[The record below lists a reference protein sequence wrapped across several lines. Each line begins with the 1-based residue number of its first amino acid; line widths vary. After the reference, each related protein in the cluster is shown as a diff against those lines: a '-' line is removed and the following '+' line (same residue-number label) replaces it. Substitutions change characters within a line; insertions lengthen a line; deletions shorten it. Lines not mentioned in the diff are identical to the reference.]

1 MANENTAL
9 VTGGA
14 GFIGSHLVDR
24 LLETGMRVVVIDD
37 LSSGQLKNINSK
49 CVFMHGDITSGTLD
63 SIFEKEKPSLVFHL
77 AAQSSVAISS
87 QKPMLDASTN
97 VLGTLKVVENCCEHG
112 VKKLIYSSTGGAI
125 YGEPPELP
133 VDEST
138 PAHPISNYGVS
149 KFQGEQFIQ
158 LYHKLH
164 NLNYCILRYS
174 NVYGPRQD
182 GNGEAGV
189 IPIFATLMQEG
200 KQPTI
205 YGTGE
210 QKRDFVS
217 VHDVV
222 KANMLAISHGKQTVY
237 NIGSSVMYSVNQ
249 IFDLIKEHTDFAKEA
264 LLGAP
269 RPGDVFEIS
278 LDYSKAKRELEWEPE
293 VAFENGLQETLQYI
307 QAHS

>member
-14 GFIGSHLVDR
+14 GFIGSHLVDE
-24 LLETGMRVVVIDD
+24 LLNSGRRVIVVDD
-37 LSSGQLKNINSK
+37 LSSGQLKNINSN
-49 CVFMHGDITSGTLD
+49 CVFMHGDITSDALD

-87 QKPMLDASTN
+87 DKPLLDASTN
-97 VLGTLKVVENCCEHG
+97 ILGTLKIAENCYKHG

-138 PAHPISNYGVS
+138 APRPISNYGVS
-149 KFQGEQFIQ
+149 KFQGEQFIE

-164 NLNYCILRYS
+164 NVNYCILRYA

-189 IPIFATLMQEG
+189 IPIFATLIQDG

-205 YGTGE
+205 FGTGE
-210 QKRDFVS
+210 QKRDFIS

-222 KANMLAISHGKQTVY
+222 RANMLAISNGKNSTY

-249 IFDLIKEHTDFAKEA
+249 IYDLIKDHYGFTKEA
-264 LLGAP
+264 LTGAP
-269 RPGDVFEIS
+269 RTGDVFEIS
-278 LDYSKAKRELEWEPE
+278 LDYAKAKKELEWEPE
-293 VAFENGLQETLQYI
+293 IDFENGLQETLQYI
-307 QAHS
+307 QSH

>member
-14 GFIGSHLVDR
+14 GFIGSHLVDE
-24 LLETGMRVVVIDD
+24 LLNSGRRVIVVDD
-37 LSSGQLKNINSK
+37 LSSGQLKNINSN
-49 CVFMHGDITSGTLD
+49 CVFMHGDITSDALD

-87 QKPMLDASTN
+87 DKPLLDASTN
-97 VLGTLKVVENCCEHG
+97 ILGTLKIAENCYKHG

-138 PAHPISNYGVS
+138 APRPISNYGVS
-149 KFQGEQFIQ
+149 KFQGEQFIE

-164 NLNYCILRYS
+164 NVNYCILRYA

-189 IPIFATLMQEG
+189 IPIFATLIQDG

-205 YGTGE
+205 FGTGE
-210 QKRDFVS
+210 QKRDFIS

-222 KANMLAISHGKQTVY
+222 RANMLAISNGKNSTY

-249 IFDLIKEHTDFAKEA
+249 IYDLIKDHYGFTKEA
-264 LLGAP
+264 LIGAP
-269 RPGDVFEIS
+269 RTGDVFEIS
-278 LDYSKAKRELEWEPE
+278 LDYAKAKKELEWEPE
-293 VAFENGLQETLQYI
+293 IDFENGLQETLQYI
-307 QAHS
+307 QTH

>member
-14 GFIGSHLVDR
+14 GFIGSHLVDE
-24 LLETGMRVVVIDD
+24 LLNSGRRVIVVDD
-37 LSSGQLKNINSK
+37 LSSGQLKHINSN
-49 CVFMHGDITSGTLD
+49 CVFMHGDITSDALD

-87 QKPMLDASTN
+87 NKPLLDASTN
-97 VLGTLKVVENCCEHG
+97 ILGTLKILDNCNEHG

-138 PAHPISNYGVS
+138 APRPISNYGVS
-149 KFQGEQFIQ
+149 KFQGEQFIE

-164 NLNYCILRYS
+164 NVNYCILRYA

-189 IPIFATLMQEG
+189 IPIFATLIQDG

-210 QKRDFVS
+210 QKRDFIS

-222 KANMLAISHGKQTVY
+222 RANMLAISNGKNSTY

-249 IFDLIKEHTDFAKEA
+249 IYDLIKDHYGFTKEA
-264 LLGAP
+264 LTGAP
-269 RPGDVFEIS
+269 RTGDVFEIS
-278 LDYSKAKRELEWEPE
+278 LDYAKAKKELEWEPE
-293 VAFENGLQETLQYI
+293 IDFENGLQETLQYI
-307 QAHS
+307 QAH

>member
-14 GFIGSHLVDR
+14 GFIGSHLVDE
-24 LLETGMRVVVIDD
+24 LLNSGRRVIVVDD
-37 LSSGQLKNINSK
+37 LSSGQLKNINSN
-49 CVFMHGDITSGTLD
+49 CVFMHGDITSDALD

-87 QKPMLDASTN
+87 DKPLLDASTN
-97 VLGTLKVVENCCEHG
+97 ILGTLKIAENCYKHG

-138 PAHPISNYGVS
+138 APRPISNYGVS
-149 KFQGEQFIQ
+149 KFQGEQFIE

-164 NLNYCILRYS
+164 NVNYCILRYA

-189 IPIFATLMQEG
+189 IPIFATLIQDG

-205 YGTGE
+205 FGTGE
-210 QKRDFVS
+210 QKRDFIS

-222 KANMLAISHGKQTVY
+222 RANMLAISNGKNSTY

-249 IFDLIKEHTDFAKEA
+249 IYDLIKDHYGFTKEA
-264 LLGAP
+264 LTGAP
-269 RPGDVFEIS
+269 RTGDVFEIS
-278 LDYSKAKRELEWEPE
+278 LDYAKAKKE
-293 VAFENGLQETLQYI
+293 
-307 QAHS
+307 

>member
-14 GFIGSHLVDR
+14 GFIGSHLVDE
-24 LLETGMRVVVIDD
+24 LLNSGRRVIVVDD
-37 LSSGQLKNINSK
+37 LSSGQLKNINSN
-49 CVFMHGDITSGTLD
+49 CVFMHGDITSDALD

-87 QKPMLDASTN
+87 NKPLLDASTN
-97 VLGTLKVVENCCEHG
+97 ILGTLKILENCNKHG

-138 PAHPISNYGVS
+138 APRPISNYGVS
-149 KFQGEQFIQ
+149 KFQGEQFIE

-164 NLNYCILRYS
+164 NVNYCILRYA

-189 IPIFATLMQEG
+189 IPIFATLIQDG

-205 YGTGE
+205 FGTGE
-210 QKRDFVS
+210 QKRDFIS

-222 KANMLAISHGKQTVY
+222 RANMLAISNGKNSTY

-249 IFDLIKEHTDFAKEA
+249 IYDLIKDHYGFTKEA
-264 LLGAP
+264 LTGAP
-269 RPGDVFEIS
+269 RTGDVFEIS
-278 LDYSKAKRELEWEPE
+278 LDYAKAKKELEWEPE
-293 VAFENGLQETLQYI
+293 IDFENGLQETLQYI
-307 QAHS
+307 QSH

>member
-14 GFIGSHLVDR
+14 GFIGSHLVDE
-24 LLETGMRVVVIDD
+24 LLNSGRRVIVVDD
-37 LSSGQLKNINSK
+37 LSSGQLKNINSN
-49 CVFMHGDITSGTLD
+49 CVFMHGDITSDALD

-87 QKPMLDASTN
+87 DKPLLDASTN
-97 VLGTLKVVENCCEHG
+97 ILGTLKIVENCYKHG

-138 PAHPISNYGVS
+138 APRPISNYGVS
-149 KFQGEQFIQ
+149 KFQGEQFIE

-164 NLNYCILRYS
+164 NVNYCILRYA

-189 IPIFATLMQEG
+189 IPIFATLIQDG

-205 YGTGE
+205 FGTGE
-210 QKRDFVS
+210 QKRDFIS

-222 KANMLAISHGKQTVY
+222 RANMLAISNGKNSTY

-249 IFDLIKEHTDFAKEA
+249 IYDLIKDHYGFTKEA
-264 LLGAP
+264 LTGAP
-269 RPGDVFEIS
+269 RAGDVFEIS
-278 LDYSKAKRELEWEPE
+278 LDYAKAKKELEWEPE
-293 VAFENGLQETLQYI
+293 IDFENGLQETLQYI
-307 QAHS
+307 QTH

>member
-14 GFIGSHLVDR
+14 GFIGSHLVDE
-24 LLETGMRVVVIDD
+24 LLNSGRRVIVVDD
-37 LSSGQLKNINSK
+37 LSSGQLKNINSN
-49 CVFMHGDITSGTLD
+49 CVFMHGDITSDALD

-87 QKPMLDASTN
+87 NKPLLDASTN
-97 VLGTLKVVENCCEHG
+97 ILGTLKILENCIKHG

-138 PAHPISNYGVS
+138 APKPISNYGVS
-149 KFQGEQFIQ
+149 KFQGEQFIE

-164 NLNYCILRYS
+164 NVNYCILRYA

-189 IPIFATLMQEG
+189 IPIFATLIQDG

-205 YGTGE
+205 FGTGE
-210 QKRDFVS
+210 QKRDFIS

-222 KANMLAISHGKQTVY
+222 RANMLAISNGKNSTY

-249 IFDLIKEHTDFAKEA
+249 IYDLIKDHYGFTKEA
-264 LLGAP
+264 LTGAP
-269 RPGDVFEIS
+269 RTGDVFEIS
-278 LDYSKAKRELEWEPE
+278 LDYAKAKKELEWEPE
-293 VAFENGLQETLQYI
+293 IDFENGLQETLQYI
-307 QAHS
+307 QSH

>member
-14 GFIGSHLVDR
+14 GFIGSHLVDE
-24 LLETGMRVVVIDD
+24 LLNSGRRVIVVDD
-37 LSSGQLKNINSK
+37 LSSGQLKNINSN
-49 CVFMHGDITSGTLD
+49 CVFMHGDITSDALD

-87 QKPMLDASTN
+87 DKPLLDASTN
-97 VLGTLKVVENCCEHG
+97 ILGTLKIAENCYKHG

-138 PAHPISNYGVS
+138 APRPISNYGVS
-149 KFQGEQFIQ
+149 KFQGEQFIE

-164 NLNYCILRYS
+164 NVNYCILRYA

-189 IPIFATLMQEG
+189 IPIFATLIQDG

-205 YGTGE
+205 FGTGQ
-210 QKRDFVS
+210 QKRDFIS

-222 KANMLAISHGKQTVY
+222 RANMLAISNGKNSTY

-249 IFDLIKEHTDFAKEA
+249 IYDLIKDHYGFTKEA
-264 LLGAP
+264 LTGAP
-269 RPGDVFEIS
+269 RTGDVFEIS
-278 LDYSKAKRELEWEPE
+278 LDYAKAKKELEWEPE
-293 VAFENGLQETLQYI
+293 IDFENGLQETLQYI
-307 QAHS
+307 QTH

>member
-14 GFIGSHLVDR
+14 GFIGSHLVDE
-24 LLETGMRVVVIDD
+24 LLNSGRRVIVVDD
-37 LSSGQLKNINSK
+37 LSSGQLKNINSN
-49 CVFMHGDITSGTLD
+49 CVFMHGDITSDALD

-87 QKPMLDASTN
+87 DKPLLDASTN
-97 VLGTLKVVENCCEHG
+97 ILGTLKIAENCYKHG

-138 PAHPISNYGVS
+138 APRPISNYGVS
-149 KFQGEQFIQ
+149 KFQGEQFIE

-164 NLNYCILRYS
+164 NVNYCIMRYA

-189 IPIFATLMQEG
+189 IPIFATLIQDG

-205 YGTGE
+205 FGTGE
-210 QKRDFVS
+210 QKRDFIS

-222 KANMLAISHGKQTVY
+222 RANMLAISNGKNSTY

-249 IFDLIKEHTDFAKEA
+249 IYDLIKDHYGFTKEA
-264 LLGAP
+264 LTGAP
-269 RPGDVFEIS
+269 RTGDVFEIS
-278 LDYSKAKRELEWEPE
+278 LDYAKAKKELEWEPE
-293 VAFENGLQETLQYI
+293 IDFENGLQETLQYI
-307 QAHS
+307 QSH

>member
-14 GFIGSHLVDR
+14 GFIGSHLVDE
-24 LLETGMRVVVIDD
+24 LLNSGRRVIVVDD
-37 LSSGQLKNINSK
+37 LSSGQLKNINSN
-49 CVFMHGDITSGTLD
+49 CVFMHGDITSDALD

-87 QKPMLDASTN
+87 DKPLLDASTN
-97 VLGTLKVVENCCEHG
+97 ILGTLKIAENCYKHG

-138 PAHPISNYGVS
+138 APKPISNYGVS
-149 KFQGEQFIQ
+149 KFQGEQFIE

-164 NLNYCILRYS
+164 NVNYCILRYA

-189 IPIFATLMQEG
+189 IPIFATLIQDG

-205 YGTGE
+205 FGTGE
-210 QKRDFVS
+210 QKRDFIS

-222 KANMLAISHGKQTVY
+222 RANMLAISKGKNSTY

-249 IFDLIKEHTDFAKEA
+249 IYDLIKDHYGFTKEA
-264 LLGAP
+264 LTGAP
-269 RPGDVFEIS
+269 RTGDVFEIS
-278 LDYSKAKRELEWEPE
+278 LDYAKAKKELEWEPE
-293 VAFENGLQETLQYI
+293 IDFENGLQETLQYI
-307 QAHS
+307 QSH

>member
-14 GFIGSHLVDR
+14 GFIGSHLVDE
-24 LLETGMRVVVIDD
+24 LLNSGRRVIVVDD
-37 LSSGQLKNINSK
+37 LSSGQLKNINSN
-49 CVFMHGDITSGTLD
+49 CGFMHGDITSDALD

-87 QKPMLDASTN
+87 DKPLLDASTN
-97 VLGTLKVVENCCEHG
+97 ILGTLKIAENCYKHG

-138 PAHPISNYGVS
+138 APRPISNYGVS
-149 KFQGEQFIQ
+149 KFQGEQFIE

-164 NLNYCILRYS
+164 NVNYCILRYA

-189 IPIFATLMQEG
+189 IPIFATLIQDG

-205 YGTGE
+205 FGTGE
-210 QKRDFVS
+210 QKRDFIS

-222 KANMLAISHGKQTVY
+222 RANMLAISNGKNSTY

-249 IFDLIKEHTDFAKEA
+249 IYDLIKDHYGFTKEA
-264 LLGAP
+264 LTGAP
-269 RPGDVFEIS
+269 RTGDVFEIS
-278 LDYSKAKRELEWEPE
+278 LDYAKAKKELEWEPE
-293 VAFENGLQETLQYI
+293 IDFENGLQETLQYI
-307 QAHS
+307 QSH

>member
-14 GFIGSHLVDR
+14 GFIGSHLVDE
-24 LLETGMRVVVIDD
+24 LLNSGRRVIVVDD
-37 LSSGQLKNINSK
+37 LSSGQLKNINSN
-49 CVFMHGDITSGTLD
+49 CVFMHGDITSDALD

-87 QKPMLDASTN
+87 DKPLLDASTN
-97 VLGTLKVVENCCEHG
+97 ILGTLKIAENCYKHG

-138 PAHPISNYGVS
+138 APRPISNYGVS
-149 KFQGEQFIQ
+149 KFQGEQFIE

-164 NLNYCILRYS
+164 NVNYCILRYA

-189 IPIFATLMQEG
+189 IPIFATLIQDG

-205 YGTGE
+205 FGTGE
-210 QKRDFVS
+210 QKRDFIS

-222 KANMLAISHGKQTVY
+222 RANMLAISNWKNSTY

-249 IFDLIKEHTDFAKEA
+249 IYDLIKDHYGFTKEA
-264 LLGAP
+264 LTGAP
-269 RPGDVFEIS
+269 RTGDVFEIS
-278 LDYSKAKRELEWEPE
+278 LDYAKAKKELEWEPE
-293 VAFENGLQETLQYI
+293 IDFENGLQETLQYI
-307 QAHS
+307 QSH

>member
-14 GFIGSHLVDR
+14 GFIGSHLVDE
-24 LLETGMRVVVIDD
+24 LLNSGRRVIVVDD
-37 LSSGQLKNINSK
+37 LSSGQLKNINSN
-49 CVFMHGDITSGTLD
+49 CVFMHGDITSDALD

-87 QKPMLDASTN
+87 DKPLLDASTN
-97 VLGTLKVVENCCEHG
+97 ILGTLKIAENCYKHG

-138 PAHPISNYGVS
+138 APRPISNYGVS
-149 KFQGEQFIQ
+149 KFQGEQFIE

-164 NLNYCILRYS
+164 NVNYCILRYA

-189 IPIFATLMQEG
+189 IPIFATLIQDG

-205 YGTGE
+205 FGTGE
-210 QKRDFVS
+210 QKRDFIS

-222 KANMLAISHGKQTVY
+222 RANMLAISNGKNSTY

-249 IFDLIKEHTDFAKEA
+249 IYDLIKDHYGFTKEA
-264 LLGAP
+264 LTGAP
-269 RPGDVFEIS
+269 RTGDVFEIS
-278 LDYSKAKRELEWEPE
+278 LDYTKAKKELEWEPE
-293 VAFENGLQETLQYI
+293 IDFENGLQETLQYI
-307 QAHS
+307 QTH

>member
-14 GFIGSHLVDR
+14 GFIGSHLVDE
-24 LLETGMRVVVIDD
+24 LLNSGRRVIVVDD
-37 LSSGQLKNINSK
+37 LSSGQLKNINSN
-49 CVFMHGDITSGTLD
+49 CVFMHGDITSDALD

-87 QKPMLDASTN
+87 DKPLLDASTN
-97 VLGTLKVVENCCEHG
+97 ILGTLKIAENCYKHG

-138 PAHPISNYGVS
+138 APKPISNYGVS
-149 KFQGEQFIQ
+149 KFQGEQFIE

-164 NLNYCILRYS
+164 NVNYCILRYA

-189 IPIFATLMQEG
+189 IPIFATLIQDG

-205 YGTGE
+205 FGTGE
-210 QKRDFVS
+210 QKRDFIS

-222 KANMLAISHGKQTVY
+222 RANILSICNGKNSTY

-249 IFDLIKEHTDFAKEA
+249 IYDLIKDHYGFTKEA
-264 LLGAP
+264 LTGAP
-269 RPGDVFEIS
+269 RTGDVFEIS
-278 LDYSKAKRELEWEPE
+278 LDYAKAKKELEWEPE
-293 VAFENGLQETLQYI
+293 IDFENGLQETLQYI
-307 QAHS
+307 QTH

>member
-14 GFIGSHLVDR
+14 GFIGSHLVDE
-24 LLETGMRVVVIDD
+24 LLNSGRRVIVVDD
-37 LSSGQLKNINSK
+37 LSSGQLKNINSN
-49 CVFMHGDITSGTLD
+49 CVFMHGDITSDALD

-87 QKPMLDASTN
+87 DKPLLDASTN
-97 VLGTLKVVENCCEHG
+97 ILGTLKIAENCYKHG

-138 PAHPISNYGVS
+138 APRPISNYGVS
-149 KFQGEQFIQ
+149 KFQGEQFIE

-164 NLNYCILRYS
+164 NVNYCILRYA

-189 IPIFATLMQEG
+189 IPIFATLIQDG

-205 YGTGE
+205 FGTGE
-210 QKRDFVS
+210 QKRDFRS

-222 KANMLAISHGKQTVY
+222 RANMFAISNGKNSTY

-249 IFDLIKEHTDFAKEA
+249 IYDLIKDHYGFTKEA
-264 LLGAP
+264 LTGAP
-269 RPGDVFEIS
+269 RTGDVFEIS
-278 LDYSKAKRELEWEPE
+278 LDYAKAKKELEWEPE
-293 VAFENGLQETLQYI
+293 IDFENGLQETLQYI
-307 QAHS
+307 QTH

>member
-14 GFIGSHLVDR
+14 GFIGSHLVDE
-24 LLETGMRVVVIDD
+24 LLNSGRRVIVVDD
-37 LSSGQLKNINSK
+37 LSSGQLKNINSN
-49 CVFMHGDITSGTLD
+49 CVFMHGDITSDALD

-87 QKPMLDASTN
+87 DKPLLDASTN
-97 VLGTLKVVENCCEHG
+97 ILGTLKIAENCYKHG

-138 PAHPISNYGVS
+138 APRPISNYGVS
-149 KFQGEQFIQ
+149 KFQGEQFIE

-164 NLNYCILRYS
+164 NVNYCILRYA

-189 IPIFATLMQEG
+189 IPIFATLIQDG

-205 YGTGE
+205 FGTGE
-210 QKRDFVS
+210 QTRDFIS

-222 KANMLAISHGKQTVY
+222 RANMLAISNGKNSTY

-249 IFDLIKEHTDFAKEA
+249 IYDLIKDHYGFTKEA
-264 LLGAP
+264 LTGAP
-269 RPGDVFEIS
+269 RTGDVFEIS
-278 LDYSKAKRELEWEPE
+278 LDYAKAKKELEWEPE
-293 VAFENGLQETLQYI
+293 IDFENGLQETLQYI
-307 QAHS
+307 QTH

>member
-14 GFIGSHLVDR
+14 GFIGSHLVDE
-24 LLETGMRVVVIDD
+24 LLNSGRRVIVVDD
-37 LSSGQLKNINSK
+37 LSSGQLKNINSN
-49 CVFMHGDITSGTLD
+49 CVFMHGDITSDALD

-87 QKPMLDASTN
+87 DKPLLDASTN
-97 VLGTLKVVENCCEHG
+97 ILGTLKIAENCYKHG

-138 PAHPISNYGVS
+138 APRPISNYGVS
-149 KFQGEQFIQ
+149 KFQGEQFIE

-164 NLNYCILRYS
+164 NVNYCILRYA

-189 IPIFATLMQEG
+189 IPIFATLIQDG

-205 YGTGE
+205 FGTGE
-210 QKRDFVS
+210 QKRDFIS

-222 KANMLAISHGKQTVY
+222 RANMLAISNGKNSTY

-249 IFDLIKEHTDFAKEA
+249 IYDLIKDHYGFTKEA
-264 LLGAP
+264 LTGAP
-269 RPGDVFEIS
+269 RTGDVFEIS
-278 LDYSKAKRELEWEPE
+278 LDYAKAKKELEWEPE
-293 VAFENGLQETLQYI
+293 IAFEHGLQETLQYI
-307 QAHS
+307 QTH

>member
-14 GFIGSHLVDR
+14 GFIGSHLVDE
-24 LLETGMRVVVIDD
+24 LLNSGRRVIVVDD
-37 LSSGQLKNINSK
+37 LSSGQLKNINSN
-49 CVFMHGDITSGTLD
+49 CVFMHGDITSDALD

-87 QKPMLDASTN
+87 DKPLLDASTN
-97 VLGTLKVVENCCEHG
+97 ILGTLKIAENCYKHG

-138 PAHPISNYGVS
+138 APRPISNYGVS
-149 KFQGEQFIQ
+149 KFQGEQFIE

-164 NLNYCILRYS
+164 NVNYCILRYA

-189 IPIFATLMQEG
+189 IPIFATLIQDG

-205 YGTGE
+205 FGTGE
-210 QKRDFVS
+210 QKRDFIS

-222 KANMLAISHGKQTVY
+222 RANMLAISNGKNSTY

-249 IFDLIKEHTDFAKEA
+249 IYDLIKDHYGFTKEA
-264 LLGAP
+264 LTGAP
-269 RPGDVFEIS
+269 RAGDVFEIS
-278 LDYSKAKRELEWEPE
+278 LDYAKAKKELEWEPE
-293 VAFENGLQETLQYI
+293 IDFENGLQETLQYI
-307 QAHS
+307 QSH

>member
-14 GFIGSHLVDR
+14 GFIGSHLVDE
-24 LLETGMRVVVIDD
+24 LLNSGRKVIVVDD
-37 LSSGQLKNINSK
+37 LSSGQLKNINSN
-49 CVFMHGDITSGTLD
+49 CVFMHGDITSDALD

-87 QKPMLDASTN
+87 NKPLLDASTN
-97 VLGTLKVVENCCEHG
+97 ILGTLKILENCNEHG

-138 PAHPISNYGVS
+138 APRPISNYGVS
-149 KFQGEQFIQ
+149 KFQGEQFIE

-164 NLNYCILRYS
+164 NVNYCILRYA

-189 IPIFATLMQEG
+189 IPIFATLIQDG

-210 QKRDFVS
+210 QKRDFIS

-222 KANMLAISHGKQTVY
+222 RANMLAISNGKNSTY

-249 IFDLIKEHTDFAKEA
+249 IYDLIKDHYGFTKEA
-264 LLGAP
+264 LTGAP
-269 RPGDVFEIS
+269 RTGDVFEIS
-278 LDYSKAKRELEWEPE
+278 LDYAKAKKELEWEPE
-293 VAFENGLQETLQYI
+293 IDFENGLQETLQYI
-307 QAHS
+307 QSH

>member
-14 GFIGSHLVDR
+14 GFIGSHLVDE
-24 LLETGMRVVVIDD
+24 LLNSGRRVIVVDD
-37 LSSGQLKNINSK
+37 LSSGQLKNINSN
-49 CVFMHGDITSGTLD
+49 CVFMHGDITSDALD

-87 QKPMLDASTN
+87 NKPLLDASTN
-97 VLGTLKVVENCCEHG
+97 ILGTLKILENCYKHG

-138 PAHPISNYGVS
+138 APRPISNYGVS
-149 KFQGEQFIQ
+149 KFQGEQFIE

-164 NLNYCILRYS
+164 NVNYCILRYA

-189 IPIFATLMQEG
+189 IPIFATLIQDG

-205 YGTGE
+205 FGTGE
-210 QKRDFVS
+210 QKRDFIS

-222 KANMLAISHGKQTVY
+222 RANMLAISNGKNSTY

-249 IFDLIKEHTDFAKEA
+249 IYDLIKDHYGFTKEA
-264 LLGAP
+264 LTGAP
-269 RPGDVFEIS
+269 RTGDVFEIS
-278 LDYSKAKRELEWEPE
+278 LDYAKAKKELEWEPE
-293 VAFENGLQETLQYI
+293 IDFENGLQETLQYI
-307 QAHS
+307 QTH

>member
-14 GFIGSHLVDR
+14 GFIGSHLVDE
-24 LLETGMRVVVIDD
+24 LLNSGRKVIVVDD
-37 LSSGQLKNINSK
+37 LSSGQLKNINSN
-49 CVFMHGDITSGTLD
+49 CIFMHGDITSDALD

-87 QKPMLDASTN
+87 NKPLLDASTN
-97 VLGTLKVVENCCEHG
+97 ILGTLKILENCNEHG

-138 PAHPISNYGVS
+138 APRPISNYGVS
-149 KFQGEQFIQ
+149 KFQGEQFIE

-164 NLNYCILRYS
+164 NVNYCILRYA

-189 IPIFATLMQEG
+189 IPIFATLIQDG

-205 YGTGE
+205 FGTGE
-210 QKRDFVS
+210 QKRDFIS

-222 KANMLAISHGKQTVY
+222 RANMLAISNGKNSTY

-249 IFDLIKEHTDFAKEA
+249 IYELIKDHYGFTKEA
-264 LLGAP
+264 LTGAP
-269 RPGDVFEIS
+269 RAGDVFEIS
-278 LDYSKAKRELEWEPE
+278 LDYAKAKRELEWEPE
-293 VAFENGLQETLQYI
+293 IDFENGLQETLQYI
-307 QAHS
+307 QTH

>member
-14 GFIGSHLVDR
+14 GFIGSHLVDE
-24 LLETGMRVVVIDD
+24 LLNSGRRVIVVDD
-37 LSSGQLKNINSK
+37 LSSGQLKNINSN
-49 CVFMHGDITSGTLD
+49 CVFMHGDITSDALD
-63 SIFEKEKPSLVFHL
+63 SIFQKEKPSLVFHL

-87 QKPMLDASTN
+87 DKPLLDASTN
-97 VLGTLKVVENCCEHG
+97 ILGTLKVLENCNKHG

-138 PAHPISNYGVS
+138 APRPISNYGVS
-149 KFQGEQFIQ
+149 KFQGEQFIE

-164 NLNYCILRYS
+164 NVNYCILRYA

-189 IPIFATLMQEG
+189 IPIFATLIQDG

-205 YGTGE
+205 FGTGE
-210 QKRDFVS
+210 QKRDFIS

-222 KANMLAISHGKQTVY
+222 RANMLAISKGKNSTY
-237 NIGSSVMYSVNQ
+237 NIGSSLMYSVNQ
-249 IFDLIKEHTDFAKEA
+249 IYDLIKDHYGFTKEA
-264 LLGAP
+264 LTGAP
-269 RPGDVFEIS
+269 RTGDVFEIS
-278 LDYSKAKRELEWEPE
+278 LDYAKAKKELEWEPE
-293 VAFENGLQETLQYI
+293 IDFENGLQETLQYI
-307 QAHS
+307 QTH

>member
-14 GFIGSHLVDR
+14 GFIGSHLVDE
-24 LLETGMRVVVIDD
+24 LLNSGRRVIVVDD
-37 LSSGQLKNINSK
+37 LSSGQLKNINSN
-49 CVFMHGDITSGTLD
+49 CVFMHGDITSDALD

-87 QKPMLDASTN
+87 DKPLLDASTN
-97 VLGTLKVVENCCEHG
+97 ILGTLKIAENCYKHG

-138 PAHPISNYGVS
+138 APKPISNYGVS
-149 KFQGEQFIQ
+149 KFQGEQFIE

-164 NLNYCILRYS
+164 NVNYCILRYA

-189 IPIFATLMQEG
+189 IPIFATLIQDG

-205 YGTGE
+205 FGTGE
-210 QKRDFVS
+210 QKRDFIS

-222 KANMLAISHGKQTVY
+222 RANMLAISNGKNSTY
-237 NIGSSVMYSVNQ
+237 KIGSSVMYSVNQ
-249 IFDLIKEHTDFAKEA
+249 IYDLIKDHYGFTKEA
-264 LLGAP
+264 LTGAP
-269 RPGDVFEIS
+269 RTGDVFEIS
-278 LDYSKAKRELEWEPE
+278 LDYAKAKKELEWEPE
-293 VAFENGLQETLQYI
+293 IDFENGLQETLQYI
-307 QAHS
+307 QTH

>member
-14 GFIGSHLVDR
+14 GFIGSHLVDQ
-24 LLETGMRVVVIDD
+24 LLDLGLRVVVIDN
-37 LSSGQLKNINSK
+37 LSSGQLRNINSN
-49 CVFMHGDITSGTLD
+49 CVFLHGDITSDTLD
-63 SIFEKEKPSLVFHL
+63 SVFEKEKPSLVFHL

-87 QKPMLDASTN
+87 EKPLLDASTN
-97 VLGTLKVVENCCEHG
+97 VLGTLRIAQNCSKYG
-112 VKKLIYSSTGGAI
+112 VRKLIYSSTGGAI

-138 PAHPISNYGVS
+138 PPRPISNYGVS
-149 KFQGEQFIQ
+149 KYQGEQFIE

-164 NLNYCILRYS
+164 NLNYCILRYA

-189 IPIFATLMQEG
+189 IPIFATIMKDG

-205 YGTGE
+205 FGNGE

-222 KANMLAISHGKQTVY
+222 RANILAMSKGNNKTY
-237 NIGSSVMYSVNQ
+237 NIGTATMYSVNQ
-249 IFDLIKEHTDFAKEA
+249 IYDLIKNQIGFEKEA
-264 LLGAP
+264 ISGAP
-269 RPGDVFEIS
+269 RAGDVFEIS
-278 LDYSKAKRELEWEPE
+278 LDYTKAKKELDWEPE
-293 VAFENGLQETLQYI
+293 INFENGLQETLQYI
-307 QAHS
+307 

>member
-14 GFIGSHLVDR
+14 GFIGSHLVDE
-24 LLETGMRVVVIDD
+24 LLNSGRKVIVVDD
-37 LSSGQLKNINSK
+37 LSSGQLKNINSN
-49 CVFMHGDITSGTLD
+49 CIFMHGDITSDALD

-87 QKPMLDASTN
+87 NKPLLDASTN
-97 VLGTLKVVENCCEHG
+97 ILGTLKILENCNEHG

-138 PAHPISNYGVS
+138 APRPISNYGVS
-149 KFQGEQFIQ
+149 KFQGEQFIE

-164 NLNYCILRYS
+164 NVNYCILRYA

-189 IPIFATLMQEG
+189 IPIFATLIQDG

-210 QKRDFVS
+210 QKRDFIS

-222 KANMLAISHGKQTVY
+222 RANMLAISNGKNSTY

-249 IFDLIKEHTDFAKEA
+249 IYELIKDHYGFTKEA
-264 LLGAP
+264 LTGAP
-269 RPGDVFEIS
+269 RAGDVFEIS
-278 LDYSKAKRELEWEPE
+278 LDYAKAKRELEWEPE
-293 VAFENGLQETLQYI
+293 IDFENGLQETLQYI
-307 QAHS
+307 QTH

>member
-14 GFIGSHLVDR
+14 GFIGSHLVDE
-24 LLETGMRVVVIDD
+24 LLNSGRRVIVVDD
-37 LSSGQLKNINSK
+37 LSSGQLKNINSN
-49 CVFMHGDITSGTLD
+49 CVFMHGDITSDVLD

-77 AAQSSVAISS
+77 AAQSSVAVSS
-87 QKPMLDASTN
+87 DKPLLDASTN
-97 VLGTLKVVENCCEHG
+97 ILGTLKIAENCYKHG

-138 PAHPISNYGVS
+138 APRPISNYGVS
-149 KFQGEQFIQ
+149 KFQGEQFIE

-164 NLNYCILRYS
+164 NVNYCILRYA

-189 IPIFATLMQEG
+189 IPIFATLIQDG

-205 YGTGE
+205 FGTGE
-210 QKRDFVS
+210 QKRDFIS

-222 KANMLAISHGKQTVY
+222 RANMLAISNGKNSTY

-249 IFDLIKEHTDFAKEA
+249 IYDLIKDHYGFTKEA
-264 LLGAP
+264 LTGAP
-269 RPGDVFEIS
+269 RTGDVFEIS
-278 LDYSKAKRELEWEPE
+278 LDYAKAKKELEWEPE
-293 VAFENGLQETLQYI
+293 IDFENGLQETLQYI
-307 QAHS
+307 QSH

>member
-14 GFIGSHLVDR
+14 GFIGSHLVDE
-24 LLETGMRVVVIDD
+24 LLNSGRRVIVVDD
-37 LSSGQLKNINSK
+37 LSSGQLKNINSN
-49 CVFMHGDITSGTLD
+49 CVFMHGDITSDALD

-87 QKPMLDASTN
+87 DKPLLDASTN
-97 VLGTLKVVENCCEHG
+97 ILGTLKIAENCYKHG

-138 PAHPISNYGVS
+138 APRPISNYGVS
-149 KFQGEQFIQ
+149 KFQGEQFIE

-164 NLNYCILRYS
+164 NVNYCILRYA

-189 IPIFATLMQEG
+189 IPIFATLIQDG

-205 YGTGE
+205 FGTGE

-222 KANMLAISHGKQTVY
+222 RANMLAISKGKNSTY
-237 NIGSSVMYSVNQ
+237 NIGSSLMYSVNQ
-249 IFDLIKEHTDFAKEA
+249 IYDLIKDHYGFTKEA
-264 LLGAP
+264 LTGAP
-269 RPGDVFEIS
+269 RTGDVFEIS
-278 LDYSKAKRELEWEPE
+278 LDYAKAKKELEWEPE
-293 VAFENGLQETLQYI
+293 IDFENGLQETLQYI
-307 QAHS
+307 QSH

>member
-14 GFIGSHLVDR
+14 GFIGSHLVDE
-24 LLETGMRVVVIDD
+24 LLNSGRRVIVVDD
-37 LSSGQLKNINSK
+37 LSSGQLKNINSN
-49 CVFMHGDITSGTLD
+49 CVFMHGDITSDALD

-87 QKPMLDASTN
+87 DKPLLDASTN
-97 VLGTLKVVENCCEHG
+97 ILGTLKILENCIKHG

-138 PAHPISNYGVS
+138 APRPISNYGVS
-149 KFQGEQFIQ
+149 KFQGEQFIE

-164 NLNYCILRYS
+164 NVNYCILRYA

-189 IPIFATLMQEG
+189 IPIFATLIQDG

-205 YGTGE
+205 FGTGE
-210 QKRDFVS
+210 QKRDFIS

-222 KANMLAISHGKQTVY
+222 RANMLAISNGKNSTY

-249 IFDLIKEHTDFAKEA
+249 IYDLIKDHYGFTKEA
-264 LLGAP
+264 LIGAP
-269 RPGDVFEIS
+269 RTGDVFEIS
-278 LDYSKAKRELEWEPE
+278 LDYAKAKKELEWEPE
-293 VAFENGLQETLQYI
+293 IDFENGLQETLQYI
-307 QAHS
+307 QTH

>member
-14 GFIGSHLVDR
+14 GFIGSHLVDE
-24 LLETGMRVVVIDD
+24 LLNSGRRVIVVDD
-37 LSSGQLKNINSK
+37 LSSGQLKNINSN
-49 CVFMHGDITSGTLD
+49 CVFMHGDITSDALD

-87 QKPMLDASTN
+87 DKPLLDASTN
-97 VLGTLKVVENCCEHG
+97 ILGTLKITENCYKHG

-138 PAHPISNYGVS
+138 APRPISNYGVS
-149 KFQGEQFIQ
+149 KFQGEQFIE

-164 NLNYCILRYS
+164 NVNYCILRYA

-189 IPIFATLMQEG
+189 IPIFATLIQDG

-205 YGTGE
+205 FGTGE
-210 QKRDFVS
+210 QKRDFIS

-222 KANMLAISHGKQTVY
+222 RANMLAISNGKNSTY

-249 IFDLIKEHTDFAKEA
+249 IYDLIKDHYGFTKEA
-264 LLGAP
+264 LTGAP
-269 RPGDVFEIS
+269 RAGDVFEIS
-278 LDYSKAKRELEWEPE
+278 LDYAKAKKELEWEPE
-293 VAFENGLQETLQYI
+293 IDFENGLQETLQYI
-307 QAHS
+307 QTH

>member
-14 GFIGSHLVDR
+14 GFIGSHLVDE
-24 LLETGMRVVVIDD
+24 LLNSGRRVIVVDD
-37 LSSGQLKNINSK
+37 LSSGQLKNINSN
-49 CVFMHGDITSGTLD
+49 CVFMHGDITSDALD

-87 QKPMLDASTN
+87 DKPLLDASTN
-97 VLGTLKVVENCCEHG
+97 ILGTLKIAENCYKHG

-138 PAHPISNYGVS
+138 APRPISNYGVS
-149 KFQGEQFIQ
+149 KFQGEQFIE

-164 NLNYCILRYS
+164 NVNYCILRYA

-189 IPIFATLMQEG
+189 IPIFATLIQDG

-205 YGTGE
+205 FGTGE
-210 QKRDFVS
+210 QKRDFIS

-222 KANMLAISHGKQTVY
+222 RANMLAISNGKNSTY

-249 IFDLIKEHTDFAKEA
+249 IYELIKDHYGFTKEA
-264 LLGAP
+264 LTGAP
-269 RPGDVFEIS
+269 RTGDVFEIS
-278 LDYSKAKRELEWEPE
+278 LDYAKAKKELEWEPE
-293 VAFENGLQETLQYI
+293 IDFENGLQETLQYI
-307 QAHS
+307 QTH

>member
-14 GFIGSHLVDR
+14 GFIGSHLVDE
-24 LLETGMRVVVIDD
+24 LLNSGRRVIVVDD
-37 LSSGQLKNINSK
+37 LSSGQLKNINSN
-49 CVFMHGDITSGTLD
+49 CVFMHGDITSDALD

-87 QKPMLDASTN
+87 DKPLLDASTN
-97 VLGTLKVVENCCEHG
+97 ILGTLKIAENCYKHG

-138 PAHPISNYGVS
+138 APKPISNYGVS
-149 KFQGEQFIQ
+149 KFQGEQFIE

-164 NLNYCILRYS
+164 NVNYCILRYA

-189 IPIFATLMQEG
+189 IPIFATLIQDG

-205 YGTGE
+205 FGTGE

-222 KANMLAISHGKQTVY
+222 RANMLAISKGKNSTY
-237 NIGSSVMYSVNQ
+237 NIGSSLMYSVNQ
-249 IFDLIKEHTDFAKEA
+249 IYDLIKDHYGFTKEA
-264 LLGAP
+264 LTGAP
-269 RPGDVFEIS
+269 RAGDVFEIS
-278 LDYSKAKRELEWEPE
+278 LDYAKAKKELEWEPE
-293 VAFENGLQETLQYI
+293 IDFENGLQETLQYI
-307 QAHS
+307 QSH

>member
-14 GFIGSHLVDR
+14 GFIGSHLVDE
-24 LLETGMRVVVIDD
+24 LLNSGRRVIVVDD
-37 LSSGQLKNINSK
+37 LSSGQLKNINSN
-49 CVFMHGDITSGTLD
+49 CVFMHGDITSDALD

-87 QKPMLDASTN
+87 DKPLLDASTN
-97 VLGTLKVVENCCEHG
+97 ILGTLKIAENCYKHG

-138 PAHPISNYGVS
+138 APRPISNYGVS
-149 KFQGEQFIQ
+149 KFHGEQFIE

-164 NLNYCILRYS
+164 NVNYCILRYA

-189 IPIFATLMQEG
+189 IPIFATLIQDG

-205 YGTGE
+205 FGTGE
-210 QKRDFVS
+210 QKRDFIS

-222 KANMLAISHGKQTVY
+222 RANMLAISNGKNSTY

-249 IFDLIKEHTDFAKEA
+249 IYDLIKDHYGFTKEA
-264 LLGAP
+264 LTGAP
-269 RPGDVFEIS
+269 RTGDVFEIS
-278 LDYSKAKRELEWEPE
+278 LDYAKAKKELEWEPE
-293 VAFENGLQETLQYI
+293 IAFENGLQETLQYI
-307 QAHS
+307 QTN

>member
-14 GFIGSHLVDR
+14 GFIGSHLVDE
-24 LLETGMRVVVIDD
+24 LLNSGRRVIVVDD
-37 LSSGQLKNINSK
+37 LSSGQLKNINSN
-49 CVFMHGDITSGTLD
+49 CVFMHGDITSDTLD

-87 QKPMLDASTN
+87 DKPLLDASTN
-97 VLGTLKVVENCCEHG
+97 ILGTLKIAENCYKHG

-138 PAHPISNYGVS
+138 APRPISNYGVS
-149 KFQGEQFIQ
+149 KFQGEQFIE

-164 NLNYCILRYS
+164 NVNYCILRYA

-189 IPIFATLMQEG
+189 IPIFATLIQDG

-210 QKRDFVS
+210 QKRDFIS

-222 KANMLAISHGKQTVY
+222 RANMLAISNGKNSTY

-249 IFDLIKEHTDFAKEA
+249 IYELIKDHYGFTKEA
-264 LLGAP
+264 LTGAP
-269 RPGDVFEIS
+269 RTGDVFEIS
-278 LDYSKAKRELEWEPE
+278 LDYTKAKKELEWEPE
-293 VAFENGLQETLQYI
+293 IDFENGLQDTLQYI
-307 QAHS
+307 QTH

>member
-14 GFIGSHLVDR
+14 GFIGSHLVDE
-24 LLETGMRVVVIDD
+24 LLNSGRKVIVVDD
-37 LSSGQLKNINSK
+37 LSSGQLKNINSN
-49 CVFMHGDITSGTLD
+49 CIFMHGDITSDALD

-87 QKPMLDASTN
+87 DKPLLDASTN
-97 VLGTLKVVENCCEHG
+97 ILGTLKIAENCYKHG

-138 PAHPISNYGVS
+138 APRPISNYGVS
-149 KFQGEQFIQ
+149 KFQGEQFIE

-164 NLNYCILRYS
+164 NVNYCILRYA

-189 IPIFATLMQEG
+189 IPIFATLIQDG

-205 YGTGE
+205 FGTGE
-210 QKRDFVS
+210 QKRDFIS

-222 KANMLAISHGKQTVY
+222 RANMLAISNGKNSTY

-249 IFDLIKEHTDFAKEA
+249 IYDLIKDHYGFTKEA
-264 LLGAP
+264 LTGAP
-269 RPGDVFEIS
+269 RTGDVFEIS
-278 LDYSKAKRELEWEPE
+278 LDYAKAKKELEWEPE
-293 VAFENGLQETLQYI
+293 IDFENGLQETLQYI
-307 QAHS
+307 QTH